1 MRDGLYVLIAVVIAT
16 YCDHVLVHYGWTTL
30 TFPFVVAMWAMEP
43 VKRLDK
49 WIVGRFE
56 ETFKSRLS

>member
-1 MRDGLYVLIAVVIAT
+1 
-16 YCDHVLVHYGWTTL
+16 VLVHYGWTTL